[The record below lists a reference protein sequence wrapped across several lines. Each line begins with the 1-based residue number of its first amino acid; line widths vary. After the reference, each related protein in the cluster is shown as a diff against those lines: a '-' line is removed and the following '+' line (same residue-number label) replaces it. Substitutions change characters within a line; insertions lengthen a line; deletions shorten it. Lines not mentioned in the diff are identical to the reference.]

1 MFPEIS
7 FYNFSEG
14 AIFYEWNFDN
24 GDYSF
29 EENPIYSFDGPNIY
43 SVTLRGVDNFGCSAE
58 IVKAVQINPEHT
70 FFAPDSFTPNGDGLN
85 DFFLAK
91 VNSVMSYKMQV
102 FDRWGG
108 VVFESND
115 IDSGWSGE
123 NLLGISLD
131 KGVYLY
137 HVELY
142 DENGKLWV
150 YNGELSLIR

>member
-1 MFPEIS
+1 MLSLNPVFRSYLSMQEQ
-7 FYNFSEG
+7 NFTYIG
-14 AIFYEWNFDN
+14 ADKSYID
-24 GDYSF
+24 
-29 EENPIYSFDGPNIY
+29 
-43 SVTLRGVDNFGCSAE
+43 T
-58 IVKAVQINPEHT
+58 
-70 FFAPDSFTPNGDGLN
+70 NGDGLN

-108 VVFESND
+108 LVFESND

-123 NLLGISLD
+123 NLLGINLA